1 MARISRP
8 PGFDM
13 TYRPERATFL
23 LPFAARLPSLI
34 YFGAACLLVLAIVGA
49 PYVSPTSWLY
59 REVVI
64 GDMTRVVSSSMLAVF
79 IFASA
84 AASIFR
90 QQLAGV
96 VVRPDGIEMREI
108 LPFGMPRIRRLAWA
122 QIDRVA
128 IPRANPA
135 PVVESPRDPVVKGFK
150 KIRLDLW
157 NGHHAFLPDVAKQID
172 LALIIERVALAR
184 AIPIEGGTGLV
195 DDLGNPFG
203 DEGEDAD
210 DDG

>member
-23 LPFAARLPSLI
+23 LPFAARLPSLL
-34 YFGAACLLVLAIVGA
+34 YFGAACVLVVAIVGA

-64 GDMTRVVSSSMLAVF
+64 GDMTRVVSSSMLAIF

-128 IPRANPA
+128 IPRATPT
-135 PVVESPRDPVVKGFK
+135 PPKESPRDPLVENFGG
-150 KIRLDLW
+150 IRLDLW

-203 DEGEDAD
+203 EEDED

>member
-59 REVVI
+59 REIVI
-64 GDMTRVVSSSMLAVF
+64 GDMTRVVSSTMLAIF

-135 PVVESPRDPVVKGFK
+135 APEGPRDPLTKGFK

-157 NGHHAFLPDVAKQID
+157 NGHHAFLPDVAKQLD

-195 DDLGNPFG
+195 DDLGSPFG
-203 DEGEDAD
+203 DEDAD